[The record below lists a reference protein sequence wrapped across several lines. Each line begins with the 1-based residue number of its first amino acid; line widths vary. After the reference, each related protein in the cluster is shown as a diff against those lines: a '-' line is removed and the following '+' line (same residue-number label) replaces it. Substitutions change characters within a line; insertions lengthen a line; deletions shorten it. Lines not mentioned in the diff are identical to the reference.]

1 MLEPRAQIGDEA
13 LTTSTTLAGPG
24 PIGDGVCPLSGLG
37 IPLLTSPPLDSIL
50 ARLVRPVLL
59 NLRFDCAILPNF
71 ATARPTR
78 KSISTVLV
86 LGDFVLFQLLAS
98 PHQLLSSARYTI
110 VTSRLQYF
118 HQFVFR
124 TALCLLRTV
133 TAMSSEHSTMSLPVE
148 IPGPRGYQ
156 AISNPTPV
164 DDNGIRYYPERG
176 DWSPLFVPNAETPRT
191 AADIPVNPMSGPDPD
206 LTGETVNAPVT
217 SMADCDTHMEAT
229 VLDNTPDFSRP
240 PPIKAFPA
248 PIPLP
253 YGMELIQTGTH
264 FLPQKEKWQ
273 SLYDPA
279 GKFDLSSIPDEVPVP
294 RGFIN
299 PHPFCNMPVC
309 CDPVFQNPPPGLVLP
324 AVNPL
329 VAANIPSH
337 APGAHPALASSS
349 TSDAST
355 YPPLSEF
362 LHLGHKDVQDL
373 LSKKNSPPEATCL
386 YTEEDVMRIFEGIAP
401 KFVWLCD
408 DFPPHTLNEF
418 DRRVMFFENM
428 QWHFKCKK
436 STYLSTRNF

>member
-1 MLEPRAQIGDEA
+1 MGFHHGKPLRVGFSPASLFANAIVLSINTG
-13 LTTSTTLAGPG
+13 LASVF
-24 PIGDGVCPLSGLG
+24 PIFPHQF
-37 IPLLTSPPLDSIL
+37 TSPASYIHTLFTS
-50 ARLVRPVLL
+50 
-59 NLRFDCAILPNF
+59 NRFH
-71 ATARPTR
+71 R
-78 KSISTVLV
+78 
-86 LGDFVLFQLLAS
+86 
-98 PHQLLSSARYTI
+98 
-110 VTSRLQYF
+110 
-118 HQFVFR
+118 FVFC
-124 TALCLLRTV
+124 TTLCLLRTD
-133 TAMSSEHSTMSLPVE
+133 TAMSSNPSTTSSPIE
-148 IPGPRGYQ
+148 IPAPRGYQ
-156 AISNPTPV
+156 AISNPTPAN
-164 DDNGIRYYPERG
+164 DNGIRYYPERG
-176 DWSPLFVPNAETPRT
+176 DWSPLFVPNAETPR
-191 AADIPVNPMSGPDPD
+191 AADIPVDPISGPDA
-206 LTGETVNAPVT
+206 NPVDHPADT
-217 SMADCDTHMEAT
+217 QVDPMADQDTEMKAT
-229 VLDNTPDFSRP
+229 VLDNAPDFSRP

-279 GKFDLSSIPDEVPVP
+279 RNFDLSTIPDEVPVP
-294 RGFIN
+294 RGFID
-299 PHPFCNMPVC
+299 PHPFCDMPVC

-329 VAANIPSH
+329 MAANIPLH
-337 APGAHPALASSS
+337 APGAHPASASTS
-349 TSDAST
+349 TSDSST

-373 LSKKNSPPEATCL
+373 LSKKNSPPDATCL

-401 KFVWLCD
+401 EFVWLCD

>member
-1 MLEPRAQIGDEA
+1 MSSNPS
-13 LTTSTTLAGPG
+13 TTSS
-24 PIGDGVCPLSGLG
+24 PI
-37 IPLLTSPPLDSIL
+37 
-50 ARLVRPVLL
+50 
-59 NLRFDCAILPNF
+59 
-71 ATARPTR
+71 
-78 KSISTVLV
+78 
-86 LGDFVLFQLLAS
+86 
-98 PHQLLSSARYTI
+98 
-110 VTSRLQYF
+110 
-118 HQFVFR
+118 
-124 TALCLLRTV
+124 
-133 TAMSSEHSTMSLPVE
+133 E
-148 IPGPRGYQ
+148 IPAPRGYQ
-156 AISNPTPV
+156 AISNPTPANDTSFV
-164 DDNGIRYYPERG
+164 QNGIRYYPERG
-176 DWSPLFVPNAETPRT
+176 DWSPLFVPNAETPR
-191 AADIPVNPMSGPDPD
+191 AADIPVDPISGPDA
-206 LTGETVNAPVT
+206 NPVDHPANT
-217 SMADCDTHMEAT
+217 QVDPMADQDTEMKAT
-229 VLDNTPDFSRP
+229 VLDNAPNFSCP

-279 GKFDLSSIPDEVPVP
+279 RNFDLSTIPDEVPVP
-294 RGFIN
+294 QGFID
-299 PHPFCNMPVC
+299 PHPFCDMPVC

-329 VAANIPSH
+329 MAANIPLH
-337 APGAHPALASSS
+337 APGAHPASASTS
-349 TSDAST
+349 TSDSLT

-373 LSKKNSPPEATCL
+373 LSKKNSPPDATCL

-401 KFVWLCD
+401 EFVWLCD